1 MAIVTPTIKGY
12 PVLEANVLKA
22 RHTGRIWS
30 QYELDETSFSTG
42 KAFNG
47 MILAIDDAKKCVK
60 FPSVVAS
67 ATTGADDI
75 YALHFSVEAEYE
87 HKGLNTF
94 AVAREKVDNEPN
106 VSVHYPRMYELS
118 VGDVFHT
125 NCVKFANDS
134 HIAAVNDTSTT
145 TTSLKHII
153 EAGNT
158 TVYGGID
165 TTGYIMLD
173 TVEPKSGPVMKAVAQ
188 DTLPN
193 GEWAVKL
200 AVVKA

>member
-1 MAIVTPTIKGY
+1 MPNTIPTIKGY

-22 RHTGRIWS
+22 RRTGRIWS

-60 FPSVVAS
+60 LPV
-67 ATTGADDI
+67 ATTAADEV

-94 AVAREKVDNEPN
+94 AVAREVDETNPN
-106 VSVHYPRMYELS
+106 VSVHYPRMFELS
-118 VGDVFHT
+118 VGDVLTT
-125 NCVKFANDS
+125 NCVQLDGTHVTSINEAS
-134 HIAAVNDTSTT
+134 DTKSVKALVSATT
-145 TTSLKHII
+145 PT
-153 EAGNT
+153 A
-158 TVYGGID
+158 VYGGVDPSGYIKLD
-165 TTGYIMLD
+165 TTKP
-173 TVEPKSGPVMKAVAQ
+173 TVGPVMKVVEQ
-188 DTLPN
+188 NTLPN
-193 GEWAVKL
+193 GDWAVKL